1 MKKLTL
7 LHQGNFPS
15 EQKVVFVD
23 EKRKKVQPG
32 WFKQHSQRKTAVSYM
47 TESKSLRED
56 TKEERELSQSE
67 RILL

>member
-15 EQKVVFVD
+15 EQKVVD